1 MYRHPLFIFIF
12 ALMSLI
18 ALLHTAATEL
28 FLYWLYPWFDTLVH
42 FLGGL
47 FIGLSALWLFF
58 ESRYFA
64 LERSAL
70 RAFLVTLGA
79 IIVVGVGWEI
89 FELVA
94 GIPIEDN
101 FVADT
106 ITDLSMDVLGAML
119 GYLAFKKLYLSV
131 THDA

>member
-1 MYRHPLFIFIF
+1 
-12 ALMSLI
+12 MSLI

-58 ESRYFA
+58 ESRYIA
-64 LERSAL
+64 LKRSAL
-70 RAFLVTLGA
+70 RAFVVTLGA
-79 IIVVGVGWEI
+79 IIVVGIGWEI